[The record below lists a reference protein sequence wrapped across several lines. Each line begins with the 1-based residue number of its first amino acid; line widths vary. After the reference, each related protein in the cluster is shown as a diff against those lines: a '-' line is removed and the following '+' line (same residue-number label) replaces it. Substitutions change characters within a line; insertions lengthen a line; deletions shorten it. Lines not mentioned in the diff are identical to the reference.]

1 MSFSWDL
8 EIYYLL
14 LRHNNIYVTYKIISS
29 HKAINQ
35 TFNLQTAMLGLRA
48 WGASRCLAKLIELL
62 SRTGN
67 GWGGLTTVA
76 EARVPWQ
83 TVALALCGDLR

>member
-35 TFNLQTAMLGLRA
+35 TFNLQTAH
-48 WGASRCLAKLIELL
+48 
-62 SRTGN
+62 
-67 GWGGLTTVA
+67 
-76 EARVPWQ
+76 
-83 TVALALCGDLR
+83 